1 MDFFEVI
8 WLYDRT
14 TRPQKEKMQVCI
26 DYAEGWFLRI
36 NTRDVIRPC
45 VPISKSLNDFL
56 DHDSH
61 IDCSLHIVDE
71 YEIEDVLRRDGIFGQ
86 VNLCYASDT
95 LAALLRSIH
104 INDRDKAQLRI
115 LFGPHV

>member
-1 MDFFEVI
+1 MEFFDVI

-26 DYAEGWFLRI
+26 DFAEGWFLRI

-45 VPISKSLNDFL
+45 VLIPQSLNRFL
-56 DHDSH
+56 DRDSH

-71 YEIEDVLRRDGIFGQ
+71 CEIEEVLLRDGVFGR
-86 VNLCYASDT
+86 VNLCHAADT
-95 LAALLRSIH
+95 LAALLGSIH

-115 LFGPHV
+115 LFAPYT